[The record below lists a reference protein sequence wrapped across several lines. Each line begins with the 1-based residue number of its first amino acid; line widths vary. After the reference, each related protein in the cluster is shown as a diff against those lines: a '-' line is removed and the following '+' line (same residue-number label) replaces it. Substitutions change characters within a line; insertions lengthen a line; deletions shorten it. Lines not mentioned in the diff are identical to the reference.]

1 MLGWTAEPAPLP
13 SDRSQLK
20 GALGPQMNS
29 IRINVKNDFLL
40 AGVGV
45 GKLPMT
51 EETWEEEDTE
61 ETGET
66 EEVEAEEEKTEEAGD
81 RKDMGDRI
89 GSSDRPAK
97 ERQESDEIKET
108 EKTK

>member
-1 MLGWTAEPAPLP
+1 MLDWTAEPAPFP

-29 IRINVKNDFLL
+29 IQTNVKNDFLL

-45 GKLPMT
+45 GMVPMT
-51 EETWEEEDTE
+51 EETWEAEDTE

-66 EEVEAEEEKTEEAGD
+66 EEVEEAKEKTEEAGD
-81 RKDMGDRI
+81 RKDMRDRI
-89 GSSDRPAK
+89 GRRDRPAK
-97 ERQESDEIKET
+97 ERQESLMR
-108 EKTK
+108 